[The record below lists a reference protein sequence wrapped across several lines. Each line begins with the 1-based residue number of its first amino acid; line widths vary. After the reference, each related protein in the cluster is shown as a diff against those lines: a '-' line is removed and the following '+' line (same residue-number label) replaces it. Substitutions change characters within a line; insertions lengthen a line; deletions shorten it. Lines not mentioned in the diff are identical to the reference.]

1 MYRDKN
7 GEWEI
12 ENFKIIESKE
22 PADIVT
28 LYEDIYGFIWVGSL
42 GEGVYRF
49 NPATG
54 KVRRFNEKTNIEES
68 SILSI
73 TGDGDEIWIG
83 GFNGVSKFRIVSDGA
98 SEKAVIVKDTLS
110 TKG

>member
-42 GEGVYRF
+42 GEECIDS
-49 NPATG
+49 TQQQ
-54 KVRRFNEKTNIEES
+54 
-68 SILSI
+68 
-73 TGDGDEIWIG
+73 
-83 GFNGVSKFRIVSDGA
+83 
-98 SEKAVIVKDTLS
+98 VK
-110 TKG
+110 